1 MISTLSK
8 KIARYIGDNNDTEGV
23 PLEVYEYGLEL
34 VISTIFSCMF
44 LLSVAWIF
52 GVMLE
57 AVVYIMCFGF
67 LRIWAGGYHAS
78 THLKCCTTYAI
89 FAFATIF
96 LIKSFNVEISIQTIG
111 IVMICLMSI
120 YLIFRYAPVDTE
132 NKPLSKSEYDLYKRR
147 SRIFVVSFSFSIFL
161 VTLAIP
167 TLTYYATIATGAVFV
182 QSMTLL
188 PIFNEKG

>member
-1 MISTLSK
+1 MILILSK
-8 KIARYIGDNNDTEGV
+8 KIARYIDENNDTKGV

-44 LLSVAWIF
+44 ILSVAWIF
-52 GVMLE
+52 GLIIE
-57 AVVYIMCFGF
+57 AVVYIMFFGF

-78 THLKCCTTYAI
+78 THLKCCVTYAI

-96 LIKSFNVEISIQTIG
+96 LMRSFNFELSIQTIG
-111 IVMICLMSI
+111 VGIVCIISI
-120 YLIFRYAPVDTE
+120 YLVFRYAPVDTE